1 MRWLTLPIG
10 AGQAGKPVSTLLR
23 RELGLSAAGV
33 RRAKALLGGIL
44 LDGAPVFTNAVAR
57 QGQVLAVDVGDAAG
71 SEQIAPVPGPLTIV
85 YEDQD
90 LVILD
95 KAGGVP
101 VHPSQGH
108 HGDTLANFLLA
119 HYRDQGLTAAFH
131 PVNRLDRG
139 TSGLMAVAK
148 HAHAHEGLQHQ
159 LQEGTLRRAYLAVC
173 EGVPVPRRGCV
184 EAPIARAPG
193 SVLKREVN
201 PQGAPAR
208 THYEVLATGRGRSL
222 VALRLDTGRT
232 HQIRVHLAHL
242 GCPLVGDFLYGEET
256 EELPDRFALH
266 SAAIWLRQPITGEGI
281 VRRSPL
287 PEALAGLEA
296 ALAAPGLRVKL
307 NCVPLAE
314 NRDQWPPL
322 AALAR
327 GRTLDVRF
335 IELMPMGP
343 CAAWPESC
351 FVPAST
357 VLEAAP
363 QLVPAGQNG
372 VAQQYQ
378 VPGWRGSVGLISP
391 MHHRFCGQC
400 NRIRV
405 LANGNLKPCLHAA
418 AEYPL
423 RGLPPEA
430 LRAAIAQAIL
440 QKPQQHTM
448 DAHHASRS
456 CRNMHEIGG

>member
-10 AGQAGKPVSTLLR
+10 ADQAGKPVSTLLR

-33 RRAKALLGGIL
+33 RRAKVLPGGIL

-173 EGVPVPRRGCV
+173 EGVPVPRRGPHC
-184 EAPIARAPG
+184 PG
-193 SVLKREVN
+193 SGV
-201 PQGAPAR
+201 GA
-208 THYEVLATGRGRSL
+208 ETGGEPPGGPGQ
-222 VALRLDTGRT
+222 D
-232 HQIRVHLAHL
+232 
-242 GCPLVGDFLYGEET
+242 PL
-256 EELPDRFALH
+256 
-266 SAAIWLRQPITGEGI
+266 
-281 VRRSPL
+281 
-287 PEALAGLEA
+287 
-296 ALAAPGLRVKL
+296 
-307 NCVPLAE
+307 
-314 NRDQWPPL
+314 
-322 AALAR
+322 
-327 GRTLDVRF
+327 
-335 IELMPMGP
+335 
-343 CAAWPESC
+343 
-351 FVPAST
+351 
-357 VLEAAP
+357 
-363 QLVPAGQNG
+363 
-372 VAQQYQ
+372 
-378 VPGWRGSVGLISP
+378 
-391 MHHRFCGQC
+391 
-400 NRIRV
+400 
-405 LANGNLKPCLHAA
+405 
-418 AEYPL
+418 
-423 RGLPPEA
+423 
-430 LRAAIAQAIL
+430 
-440 QKPQQHTM
+440 
-448 DAHHASRS
+448 
-456 CRNMHEIGG
+456 

>member
-10 AGQAGKPVSTLLR
+10 ADQAGKPVSTLLR

-159 LQEGTLRRAYLAVC
+159 LQEGTLRRAYLAVG
-173 EGVPVPRRGCV
+173 EGFPSPGGGARR
-184 EAPIARAPG
+184 PPLPG
-193 SVLKREVN
+193 
-201 PQGAPAR
+201 P
-208 THYEVLATGRGRSL
+208 RGR
-222 VALRLDTGRT
+222 
-232 HQIRVHLAHL
+232 
-242 GCPLVGDFLYGEET
+242 C
-256 EELPDRFALH
+256 
-266 SAAIWLRQPITGEGI
+266 
-281 VRRSPL
+281 
-287 PEALAGLEA
+287 
-296 ALAAPGLRVKL
+296 
-307 NCVPLAE
+307 
-314 NRDQWPPL
+314 
-322 AALAR
+322 
-327 GRTLDVRF
+327 
-335 IELMPMGP
+335 
-343 CAAWPESC
+343 
-351 FVPAST
+351 
-357 VLEAAP
+357 
-363 QLVPAGQNG
+363 
-372 VAQQYQ
+372 
-378 VPGWRGSVGLISP
+378 
-391 MHHRFCGQC
+391 
-400 NRIRV
+400 
-405 LANGNLKPCLHAA
+405 
-418 AEYPL
+418 
-423 RGLPPEA
+423 
-430 LRAAIAQAIL
+430 
-440 QKPQQHTM
+440 
-448 DAHHASRS
+448 
-456 CRNMHEIGG
+456 

>member
-10 AGQAGKPVSTLLR
+10 ADQAGKPVSTLLR

-33 RRAKALLGGIL
+33 RRAKALPGGIL

-148 HAHAHEGLQHQ
+148 HAHAHEGLQRQ

-201 PQGAPAR
+201 PQGAPTR

-281 VRRSPL
+281 VQRSPL
-287 PEALAGLEA
+287 PEALA
-296 ALAAPGLRVKL
+296 
-307 NCVPLAE
+307 
-314 NRDQWPPL
+314 
-322 AALAR
+322 
-327 GRTLDVRF
+327 
-335 IELMPMGP
+335 ELLG
-343 CAAWPESC
+343 
-351 FVPAST
+351 T
-357 VLEAAP
+357 
-363 QLVPAGQNG
+363 
-372 VAQQYQ
+372 
-378 VPGWRGSVGLISP
+378 R
-391 MHHRFCGQC
+391 
-400 NRIRV
+400 
-405 LANGNLKPCLHAA
+405 
-418 AEYPL
+418 
-423 RGLPPEA
+423 
-430 LRAAIAQAIL
+430 
-440 QKPQQHTM
+440 
-448 DAHHASRS
+448 
-456 CRNMHEIGG
+456 

>member
-10 AGQAGKPVSTLLR
+10 ADQAGKTAEALLR

-33 RRAKALLGGIL
+33 RRAKTGQIL
-44 LDGAPVFTNAVAR
+44 LDGVPVFTNAVAR
-57 QGQVLAVDVGDAAG
+57 QGQVLAADVGDAAG

-232 HQIRVHLAHL
+232 HQIRVHMAHIGHPIL
-242 GCPLVGDFLYGEET
+242 GDTVYGAKKPVPGLQGQCLHAVGLRFLH
-256 EELPDRFALH
+256 PR
-266 SAAIWLRQPITGEGI
+266 TGEL
-281 VRRSPL
+281 VELWCDL
-287 PEALAGLEA
+287 PEAFQTQ
-296 ALAAPGLRVKL
+296 LRKL
-307 NCVPLAE
+307 E
-314 NRDQWPPL
+314 NR
-322 AALAR
+322 
-327 GRTLDVRF
+327 G
-335 IELMPMGP
+335 
-343 CAAWPESC
+343 
-351 FVPAST
+351 
-357 VLEAAP
+357 
-363 QLVPAGQNG
+363 
-372 VAQQYQ
+372 
-378 VPGWRGSVGLISP
+378 
-391 MHHRFCGQC
+391 
-400 NRIRV
+400 
-405 LANGNLKPCLHAA
+405 
-418 AEYPL
+418 
-423 RGLPPEA
+423 
-430 LRAAIAQAIL
+430 
-440 QKPQQHTM
+440 
-448 DAHHASRS
+448 
-456 CRNMHEIGG
+456 